1 MQQVITA
8 KLKLHLPQ
16 QQKQL
21 LKEVSLAYRDALNY
35 ASTAAFDNGKTAS
48 GNKLQKLV
56 YREIRASFGLPAQ
69 MACNVPRQVANTY
82 KVLWTK
88 VHQNTAAIK
97 AGQTKKR
104 WPGLDKP
111 AKFVSRTCTLNY
123 GRDYSF
129 VKQGVSVI
137 TLEGRIKVPYSG
149 YSKHIELIKSGKAKL
164 GAAKIYYSRSSKT
177 YYLLV
182 SLELDL
188 PDIKPTDIKQIVG
201 VDVGQRYL
209 AVTCDPKNKTQF
221 FSGKEVVHKATRYH
235 KARKSLQAKG
245 TRSSK
250 RRLILLS
257 GRERRFKAD
266 TNHRIAKKI
275 AAPNT
280 LIGLEALTHIR
291 DRTNRRT
298 NKKASVKQKKANS
311 KQSRWAFAELAS
323 FIDYKSVLVGSLA
336 TKIDAYKT
344 SQQCTRC
351 GHACEENRPNKGL
364 LFRCINCSYECHADL
379 LGARNVC
386 MRTLLVRQDWTST
399 GCLSASPNASSDEAK
414 ALNRQRFSELRWTID
429 ASPTPSSTELEWGS

>member
-8 KLKLHLPQ
+8 KLKLHLCG

-21 LKEVSLAYRDALNY
+21 LREVSLSYRDALNY
-35 ASTAAFDNGKTAS
+35 ASSAAFDNGKTAS

-56 YREIRASFGLPAQ
+56 YREIRAKFGLPAQ
-69 MACNVPRQVANTY
+69 MACNVPRSVANTY
-82 KVLWTK
+82 KVLWAK

-97 AGQTKKR
+97 AGRTKKR
-104 WPGLDKP
+104 YKGLDKP
-111 AKFVSRTCTLNY
+111 AFFVSRTCTLNY

-149 YSKHIELIKSGKAKL
+149 YSKHLDLIKSGQAKL
-164 GAAKIYYSRSSKT
+164 GAAKVYYSRSTKT

-182 SLELDL
+182 SLELEL
-188 PDIKPTDIKQIVG
+188 PDVEPTDIKRIVG
-201 VDVGQRYL
+201 ADVGQRYL
-209 AVTCDPKNKTQF
+209 AVTCDTDNHTQF
-221 FSGKEVVHKATRYH
+221 FSGKQVVHKAARYH
-235 KARKSLQAKG
+235 KARKSLQSKG
-245 TRSSK
+245 TRRGK

-266 TNHRIAKKI
+266 TNHQIARKI
-275 AAPNT
+275 VTPNT
-280 LIGLEALTHIR
+280 LIGLEDLTHIR
-291 DRTNRRT
+291 ERTNRRT
-298 NKKASVKQKKANS
+298 NKKASIKQKKAQS
-311 KQSRWAFAELAS
+311 KQSRWAFAELAA
-323 FIDYKSVLVGSLA
+323 FVDYKSVLVGSLA

-364 LFRCINCSYECHADL
+364 LFHCVNCSYECHADL

-399 GCLSASPNASSDEAK
+399 GYLSASPNASSDEAK
-414 ALNRQRFSELRWTID
+414 ALNRQRFSELRWTVD
-429 ASPTPSSTELEWGS
+429 ASPTHSSS

>member
-8 KLKLHLPQ
+8 KLKLHLSSA
-16 QQKQL
+16 QKQL
-21 LKEVSLAYRDALNY
+21 LREVSLSYRDALNY
-35 ASTAAFDNGKTAS
+35 ASSVAFDNGKTAS
-48 GNKLQKLV
+48 GNKLHKLV
-56 YREIRASFGLPAQ
+56 YRELRARFGLYAQ

-88 VHQNTAAIK
+88 VHQNSAALK
-97 AGQTKKR
+97 AGRTKKR
-104 WPGLDKP
+104 YKGLDKP

-137 TLEGRIKVPYSG
+137 TKQGRIKVSYSG
-149 YSKHIELIKSGKAKL
+149 YSKHTELIKSGKTRI
-164 GAAKIYYSRSSKT
+164 GAAKIYYSRSTKT

-182 SLELDL
+182 SLELEL
-188 PDIKPTDIKQIVG
+188 PDIEPTDIKRIVG
-201 VDVGQRYL
+201 ADVGQRYL
-209 AVTCDPKNKTQF
+209 AVTCDTTNRTQF

-235 KARKSLQAKG
+235 RARKSLQALG

-250 RRLILLS
+250 RRIILLS

-266 TNHRIAKKI
+266 TNHRIAKELVT
-275 AAPNT
+275 PNT
-280 LIGLEALTHIR
+280 LIGLEDLSHIR

-298 NKKASVKQKKANS
+298 SKKASKKQRRANS
-311 KQSRWAFAELAS
+311 KHSRWAFAELAS
-323 FIDYKSVLVGSLA
+323 FIDYKSVLTGSFA
-336 TKIDAYKT
+336 TKIDARHT

-364 LFRCINCSYECHADL
+364 LFRCVNCFYECHADL
-379 LGARNVC
+379 LAARNVC

-429 ASPTPSSTELEWGS
+429 ASLN